1 MENEVGGK
9 GIEFRPCLFDFFKNG
24 VLKLRSWQ
32 VYWGPEI
39 KDGVS
44 VALSQGAAIYN
55 TGQFV
60 SFLIFQLLR

>member
-32 VYWGPEI
+32 VY
-39 KDGVS
+39 
-44 VALSQGAAIYN
+44 
-55 TGQFV
+55 
-60 SFLIFQLLR
+60 